1 MAWLVELLLLLL
13 LPYHAMITKKRNIVE
28 RRIHSDIASV
38 DNKRAEGAL
47 SVVAGGGCGAAA
59 AWNGNFGGKS
69 VEEAVLGK
77 FLASIEWR

>member
-1 MAWLVELLLLLL
+1 
-13 LPYHAMITKKRNIVE
+13 MITKKRNIVE

-69 VEEAVLGK
+69 VEEAVLRK

>member
-1 MAWLVELLLLLL
+1 
-13 LPYHAMITKKRNIVE
+13 MITKKKNIVE

-59 AWNGNFGGKS
+59 AAWNGNFGGKS

>member
-1 MAWLVELLLLLL
+1 MAWLVELLLL

-47 SVVAGGGCGAAA
+47 SVVAGGGCVAAA